1 MVEKTNLTDREIE
14 DLWESFGDIPMDP
27 KTERMEEAFYIWK
40 AGTQREE
47 IWHWFDQHHS
57 KGLVYLLYGVDV
69 SEAKAER
76 LLALD
81 SLCDECDAKDCAYA
95 EDGFCRYPMV
105 RERTPEMADDGQC
118 LGYVFSDSF

>member
-1 MVEKTNLTDREIE
+1 MERRVRVNSHARCGAGEKLEIISNAY
-14 DLWESFGDIPMDP
+14 LSL
-27 KTERMEEAFYIWK
+27 Y
-40 AGTQREE
+40 
-47 IWHWFDQHHS
+47 QHHS